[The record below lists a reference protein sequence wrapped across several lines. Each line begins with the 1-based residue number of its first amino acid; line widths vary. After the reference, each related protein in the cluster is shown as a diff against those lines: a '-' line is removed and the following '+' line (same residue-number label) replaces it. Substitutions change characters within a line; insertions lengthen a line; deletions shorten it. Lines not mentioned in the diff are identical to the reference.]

1 MPFPDDLRAA
11 VTKYIDGLPEG
22 EAEALRRLFGL
33 GMRRPQSV
41 SEVSAELG
49 ISAVVLDRM
58 HRRMLFHMG
67 RADHFDAL
75 PQMRINEDE
84 DRPPAGGTRIT

>member
-1 MPFPDDLRAA
+1 MAFSDDLRAA
-11 VTKYIDGLPEG
+11 VTKYIDGLAEG

-33 GMRRPQSV
+33 GIRRPQSV

-49 ISAVVLDRM
+49 ISAVELDRM

-67 RADHFDAL
+67 RPDHFDAL
-75 PQMRINEDE
+75 PRIWINRDE
-84 DRPPAGGTRIT
+84 DLPPTGGTRIT